1 MDPNAELITINGQF
15 AIPRTELKFQT
26 ARSGGPGGQHVNT
39 ADTKV
44 MLRYDIQQS
53 TAFAAAFSEAEQA
66 RILNKLAHRVD
77 ANGIL
82 QIVSQ
87 ETRSQHK
94 NRELAVVK
102 LRETLLEA
110 LHKPKPRK
118 KTRPSRKAKER
129 RLAQKKHRSKI
140 KKDRQKKWPE

>member
-1 MDPNAELITINGQF
+1 MQGNRPEFIKINSQYY
-15 AIPRTELKFQT
+15 IPRHELKFRT

-39 ADTKV
+39 SDTKV
-44 MLRYDIQQS
+44 LLQYDIANS
-53 TAFAAAFSEAEQA
+53 PAFEAAYAEAE
-66 RILNKLAHRVD
+66 RTRVLHKLASRTDSQGV
-77 ANGIL
+77 L

-94 NRELAVVK
+94 NRELAIVK
-102 LRETLLEA
+102 LRELLLEA

-129 RLAQKKHRSKI
+129 RLAQKKHEEQ
-140 KKDRQKKWPE
+140 D